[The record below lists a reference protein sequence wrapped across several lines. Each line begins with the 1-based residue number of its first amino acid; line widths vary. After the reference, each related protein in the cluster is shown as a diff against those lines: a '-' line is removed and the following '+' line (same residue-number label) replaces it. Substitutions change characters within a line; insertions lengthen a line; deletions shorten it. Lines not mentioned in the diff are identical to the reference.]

1 MAMLDSFAKIPDNIY
16 RFKKDWPDIFAQLV
30 NAATERDLI
39 PFLTEFGAIQGGE
52 QIREFVDL
60 QFDQIESNLLDST
73 YWNYDLYNT
82 VEGKDNWNLEDFS
95 LLGPNRVPRNIEVM
109 ARPYPLRSSAEPTL
123 LFFDIE
129 SKYAA
134 IILNGDVIKDVP
146 TIIYVPYHYH
156 YSPSFKVWATGGQV
170 EWDKDNQFLY
180 WYPSTDKQTNLIIIG
195 KDQELK
201 SEMLPEKVR
210 ILQDKITSVNSFS

>member
-1 MAMLDSFAKIPDNIY
+1 
-16 RFKKDWPDIFAQLV
+16 
-30 NAATERDLI
+30 
-39 PFLTEFGAIQGGE
+39 
-52 QIREFVDL
+52 
-60 QFDQIESNLLDST
+60 
-73 YWNYDLYNT
+73 
-82 VEGKDNWNLEDFS
+82 
-95 LLGPNRVPRNIEVM
+95 M